1 MPLPHVSTLSGRSAT
16 YPAGFPLPFGCWRSL
31 LGASLP
37 RRRVG
42 PPLRSAYWPGQ
53 TETGLSRSAPGRD
66 DGGGCPL
73 YSGVGVSAQGLLRFP
88 CPQRPGI
95 AVLINHRPATLHD
108 EASSRVHSH
117 SPVPSFP
124 RPVCPDGSDAPWPL
138 PLASYPTVA
147 SDARRDREPAWTLAG
162 VSRPLT
168 WSGLVSHSGIGRC
181 LTALSP
187 PQNRAGQFPGTRLPG
202 WPKGSDLLAG
212 WGWHPR

>member
-1 MPLPHVSTLSGRSAT
+1 MPLSHVSTLSGRSAT
-16 YPAGFPLPFGCWRSL
+16 YPAGYVFPLPFGCWRSL
-31 LGASLP
+31 LGTSLP

-53 TETGLSRSAPGRD
+53 TETGLSRSALGRD
-66 DGGGCPL
+66 NGGGCPL

-95 AVLINHRPATLHD
+95 AVLVNHRPATLHD

-138 PLASYPTVA
+138 PLASHPTVA
-147 SDARRDREPAWTLAG
+147 SDARRDREPA
-162 VSRPLT
+162 
-168 WSGLVSHSGIGRC
+168 
-181 LTALSP
+181 
-187 PQNRAGQFPGTRLPG
+187 
-202 WPKGSDLLAG
+202 
-212 WGWHPR
+212 